1 MTKYPCEVIIAQM
14 SLVERVQKRVFPT
27 ETHPLPRN
35 ELSVTP
41 ENIAIEVIDEGDRA
55 NIFSNP
61 QRNIDLTRKT
71 EETEH
76 MSESTEGFAQNSQR
90 QIETARFIIERFN
103 IIQRGPLLDVGF
115 GGNLN
120 IAATFVQSGIDAF
133 AIDGRRHPGW
143 IAKVNSGSMG
153 FNTEVFWDNPVE
165 REVIEG
171 VRICSGDIVRIAE
184 PGSDL
189 VNHRFGLILFYG
201 SWTSGSCNFT
211 IEDRYKMAEQYIE
224 EELRRQ
230 LVKPIED
237 ELYSRRR
244 DAFQREPF
252 ERRIA
257 EATKR
262 IEQAIKQ
269 AKIPQLGKEAT
280 LRVLPPHLAENGLI
294 GFVSSR
300 YSYRG
305 GGYCFEDLPQE
316 KSEFIDLYRKL
327 VSLGATKIYLIGI
340 SSQNFE
346 QIIRRSLR
354 GGQKQKRK
362 DKLSLEEAMRVKRI
376 LDSDEFVPT
385 PEFKSLARIDALF
398 AELS

>member
-1 MTKYPCEVIIAQM
+1 M

-143 IAKVNSGSMG
+143 IAKVNSVSMG
-153 FNTEVFWDNPVE
+153 FNTEVFWDN
-165 REVIEG
+165 
-171 VRICSGDIVRIAE
+171 
-184 PGSDL
+184 
-189 VNHRFGLILFYG
+189 
-201 SWTSGSCNFT
+201 
-211 IEDRYKMAEQYIE
+211 
-224 EELRRQ
+224 
-230 LVKPIED
+230 
-237 ELYSRRR
+237 
-244 DAFQREPF
+244 
-252 ERRIA
+252 
-257 EATKR
+257 
-262 IEQAIKQ
+262 
-269 AKIPQLGKEAT
+269 
-280 LRVLPPHLAENGLI
+280 
-294 GFVSSR
+294 
-300 YSYRG
+300 
-305 GGYCFEDLPQE
+305 
-316 KSEFIDLYRKL
+316 
-327 VSLGATKIYLIGI
+327 
-340 SSQNFE
+340 
-346 QIIRRSLR
+346 
-354 GGQKQKRK
+354 
-362 DKLSLEEAMRVKRI
+362 
-376 LDSDEFVPT
+376 
-385 PEFKSLARIDALF
+385 
-398 AELS
+398 